1 MTRHQQSFD
10 IAGRRHPPLAS
21 AQARDQGSHEL
32 MKSLYTLFPK
42 FGISADGFHAP
53 LVKAGKEKRMNYL
66 TQ

>member
-1 MTRHQQSFD
+1 
-10 IAGRRHPPLAS
+10 
-21 AQARDQGSHEL
+21 

-42 FGISADGFHAP
+42 FGIPADGFHAP